1 MLKTGWRYH
10 NIKTPTL
17 QELLGMKVYTIC
29 VRTVFRD
36 YYDIYCLLE
45 GGCSLDEAIS
55 YASYLSRH
63 TIRSKSMYSKLLAP
77 QLFPKDEEFL
87 KMSPRY
93 DVSAEDIRDRIK
105 MAMEETSK

>member
-1 MLKTGWRYH
+1 MKTLKTGWQYN
-10 NIKTPTL
+10 NIKAPTL

-45 GGCSLDEAIS
+45 AGYNLDEAIS

-77 QLFPKDEEFL
+77 QLFHKDDDFL
-87 KMSPRY
+87 RMSPRY
-93 DVSAEDIRDRIK
+93 EVSAVEIRDRIK
-105 MAMEETSK
+105 KEMEEQ